1 MTTKHMV
8 CNFHLD
14 QMAFLKTQ
22 TRDISVSGYGVCAGM
37 VSSWIQHELSEKP
50 QSFLFYKNT
59 YNFISRQRA
68 LACKYLISKKLNLA
82 FSSDLFYPIR
92 QVDLK
97 TNDFQS
103 FARST
108 IRGVFSIVIYSKNG
122 YSHCIG
128 MSINKGNYK
137 IFDPNLGEFQIT
149 KSRSFSSFI
158 FQDWISR
165 KYPPSRTPYLQITQY
180 KSKHL
185 NITTSTAPHIAD

>member
-1 MTTKHMV
+1 MKNMT
-8 CNFHLD
+8 CNFHLN
-14 QMAFLKTQ
+14 QMTFLKTQ

-68 LACKYLISKKLNLA
+68 ITCNYMISKELNLS
-82 FSSDLFYPIR
+82 FKSDTFYPVK
-92 QVDLK
+92 QVNLK
-97 TNDFQS
+97 TNNFQS
-103 FARST
+103 FFTSHT
-108 IRGVFSIVIYSKNG
+108 RGVFSIVIYAGNG

-128 MSINKGNYK
+128 MSVNNENYK

-149 KSRSFSSFI
+149 KSRNFSSFVC
-158 FQDWISR
+158 QDWISQ

-180 KSKHL
+180 KSKL
-185 NITTSTAPHIAD
+185 PNIAISKALHIAD